1 MLPSCSVTLSP
12 PNLPPYIGVFGS
24 FQQVALRLP
33 VQLGETFRVLGQSLL
48 SEEAV
53 DVTRSVGWK
62 EDGTLLIP
70 GSLIETLYRPTATPG
85 DLSDPSVVFAL
96 VKEETL

>member
-1 MLPSCSVTLSP
+1 M
-12 PNLPPYIGVFGS
+12 GVFGS

-33 VQLGETFRVLGQSLL
+33 VQPGETFRVLGQSLL

-70 GSLIETLYRPTATPG
+70 GSLIETLYRPTATPS

>member
-1 MLPSCSVTLSP
+1 MFRHPKPPS
-12 PNLPPYIGVFGS
+12 LPPYMGVFGS

-33 VQLGETFRVLGQSLL
+33 VQLGETFQVLGQSLL

>member
-1 MLPSCSVTLSP
+1 MAEKFTERMEKQ
-12 PNLPPYIGVFGS
+12 GVH
-24 FQQVALRLP
+24 LHI
-33 VQLGETFRVLGQSLL
+33 

-53 DVTRSVGWK
+53 DVTRSVGW
-62 EDGTLLIP
+62 EGDGTLLIP

>member
-1 MLPSCSVTLSP
+1 M
-12 PNLPPYIGVFGS
+12 
-24 FQQVALRLP
+24 
-33 VQLGETFRVLGQSLL
+33 
-48 SEEAV
+48 
-53 DVTRSVGWK
+53 DVTRSVGW
-62 EDGTLLIP
+62 EGDGTLLIP